1 MISFRATDPKAV
13 LLIVNKLV
21 PERGITKDKI
31 AEELSSAMMVS
42 EDNTFLHITLDEEKL
57 VGFMIAYALKF
68 RDHVFL
74 HQAWNDK
81 KFALKNPQVVTD
93 VFEELKAWTR
103 EKDISEIRAETTRTT
118 GAFHRKYKF
127 DIFSTIMSLD
137 LTEKG

>member
-93 VFEELKAWTR
+93 VFEELKAWAK

-127 DIFSTIMSLD
+127 DILSTIMSLD
-137 LTEKG
+137 LKEKG